1 MVLVVRRRTQGRS
14 VLVLVRRRTEQGRR
28 VPEGE
33 RQKGGAHVHDA
44 CVAKMSPWGASAV
57 RKRACGD
64 GVPVGGV
71 CSRIAKASPRARS
84 RRRRGARAAAG
95 RDEAAC
101 FLRGD
106 ALCWPGSRL
115 ELGGSP
121 SKGSSTW
128 SSSSSGREHL
138 RSSDNLDES
147 GNFQLRREPLT
158 AMANS
163 GAVSPRPDIEGGR
176 TASSA
181 GRGNEECAAR
191 PTRPSE
197 SRGAISLNPG
207 ASRAARGQRWLNFG
221 FYISGVAR
229 APPHE
234 RSQ

>member
-1 MVLVVRRRTQGRS
+1 MDDYLFFFVTVR
-14 VLVLVRRRTEQGRR
+14 
-28 VPEGE
+28 GE
-33 RQKGGAHVHDA
+33 RLARTPRDDKGI
-44 CVAKMSPWGASAV
+44 CSTTASAV
-57 RKRACGD
+57 TVRA
-64 GVPVGGV
+64 P
-71 CSRIAKASPRARS
+71 
-84 RRRRGARAAAG
+84 
-95 RDEAAC
+95 
-101 FLRGD
+101 
-106 ALCWPGSRL
+106 
-115 ELGGSP
+115 
-121 SKGSSTW
+121 W

>member
-1 MVLVVRRRTQGRS
+1 MVSVSRRHRRAGLLIHHAGGRAKRPPTAWLPRRERRRAR
-14 VLVLVRRRTEQGRR
+14 VL
-28 VPEGE
+28 
-33 RQKGGAHVHDA
+33 
-44 CVAKMSPWGASAV
+44 
-57 RKRACGD
+57 
-64 GVPVGGV
+64 GV
-71 CSRIAKASPRARS
+71 S
-84 RRRRGARAAAG
+84 RRHRRAGLLIHHAGVLDAG
-95 RDEAAC
+95 RV
-101 FLRGD
+101 L
-106 ALCWPGSRL
+106 
-115 ELGGSP
+115 SP
-121 SKGSSTW
+121 SKGPSAW